1 MSKCWS
7 MSYGKLSNVF
17 CVAFAILQ
25 KLACAV
31 EVIASEANRSATE
44 QLEAQR
50 CWWRPYTMDDF
61 VMKALI
67 MHCKKKRK
75 RAHNTVRDLFIVVG
89 K

>member
-1 MSKCWS
+1 

-31 EVIASEANRSATE
+31 EVIASEANHSATE

-67 MHCKKKRK
+67 MHCKK
-75 RAHNTVRDLFIVVG
+75 
-89 K
+89 